1 MVVGY
6 VVLSEQQHARDRYTI
21 LHKNL
26 TYHHPAAPT
35 ITSIMKCFT
44 LTYTIPA
51 LALALALAIIL
62 LPSETYSWICPP
74 TTSSGKAFSSTTLA
88 ISHAPYISDGE
99 SWADGRRCVDAQ
111 VADADTAT
119 DDSTYLIHKGRAV
132 NMIKRCVALEGLS
145 LSNGWSNQAT
155 EAFTLAVEAVVRA
168 NPILTGQLVEEK
180 KTPWPWNNK
189 STLRVIPGVFPPES
203 HSFVTIVEPP
213 SDLTSPEQ
221 AAGISATELFHHVHE
236 QVAPCLLD
244 KPEFSYD
251 QIKNAS
257 PLFDAKIMDFGD
269 GYAAYSIKLSHA
281 IGDGTTFFQIVSQI
295 SSYMNG
301 RDPQPINWNNPLK
314 STHEIYPEN
323 FSKKDYERSYCGPFG
338 WGVFKN
344 IRTLGKRKC
353 EYLLLNKD
361 KISKKKKEL
370 QKSTENKRIS
380 SNDIIMSAI
389 CEMCGS
395 SDVFAFDRSVRRIK
409 EGVDKHDAGNFFWE
423 IPFDREAGTKPSVI
437 RNILTSDSGTY
448 YGSDEVP
455 LMPFLNGRVGRI
467 TSLASITHQTTFPGS
482 QVICQFPSASFIR
495 DLPLDVAVIFRFDEE
510 NFGIMHNFRRVMD
523 SPLLGEIIS

>member
-1 MVVGY
+1 
-6 VVLSEQQHARDRYTI
+6 
-21 LHKNL
+21 
-26 TYHHPAAPT
+26 
-35 ITSIMKCFT
+35 MKCFT
-44 LTYTIPA
+44 FTYTIPA
-51 LALALALAIIL
+51 LALAIIIL
-62 LPSETYSWICPP
+62 LPSQTYSWICPP

-88 ISHAPYISDGE
+88 ISHAPYISDDE
-99 SWADGRRCVDAQ
+99 SWAGGRSEDHLPAVDA
-111 VADADTAT
+111 VADADTAAAT

-145 LSNGWSNQAT
+145 LSNGWTNQAT
-155 EAFTLAVEAVVRA
+155 QAFTLAVEAVVRA

-180 KTPWPWNNK
+180 KTPWPWSNK

-221 AAGISATELFHHVHE
+221 AAGISANKLFHHVHS

-314 STHEIYPEN
+314 AIHEIHPEN
-323 FSKKDYERSYCGPFG
+323 FSKRDYERSYCGPFG

-344 IRTLGKRKC
+344 IRTLSKRKC

-370 QKSTENKRIS
+370 QKSADENKRIS

-395 SDVFAFDRSVRRIK
+395 SDAFAFDRSVRGIK

-423 IPFDREAGTKPSVI
+423 IPFDREAGTNPSVI

-448 YGSDEVP
+448 YGKDKIP